1 METIQH
7 KLQQCDPGVVWLDK
21 DNRILSM
28 NDLAMETFRVQP
40 GELIGEE
47 ILQLHP
53 GPSREKVRQLSLIHI
68 SEPTRLKTRSRI
80 PSSA

>member
-7 KLQQCDPGVVWLDK
+7 KLQQFDPGMVWLDK
-21 DNRILSM
+21 DNRILAM
-28 NDLAMETFRVQP
+28 NGLAMETFGAQP

-53 GPSREKVRQLSLIHI
+53 GVQSREGPVAAGAVILSRPNRH
-68 SEPTRLKTRSRI
+68 RR
-80 PSSA
+80 